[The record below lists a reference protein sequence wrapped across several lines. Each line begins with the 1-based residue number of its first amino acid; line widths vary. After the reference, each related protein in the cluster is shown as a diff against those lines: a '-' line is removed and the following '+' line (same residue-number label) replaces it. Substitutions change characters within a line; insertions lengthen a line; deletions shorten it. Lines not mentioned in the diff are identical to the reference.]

1 MIWWILGGIG
11 AFLCIAVLVTA
22 YVCYRIAFYSPPRDF
37 KNIDEVS
44 LPQGA
49 IYEPFWGSMEK
60 WAKEV
65 RQMPCQELSVTSFD
79 GLTLRGRF
87 YEYAPGAPI
96 ELMFHGYR
104 GSSERDM
111 PGGVQR
117 CFKLGR
123 SALLVD
129 QRGGGRSDGHT
140 ITFGVKEH
148 RDCLTWVDYMIDY
161 FGRDVKIILTGIS
174 MGASTV
180 LMAAGKPLPP
190 NVMGVLA
197 DCGYSSAREIIQRV
211 IRYMKLPVKLAY
223 PFVRLGARLYGGF
236 SLESYSPM
244 EAMKTCTV
252 PVFFIHGET
261 DDFVP
266 CDMSRALYQAC
277 SSPKKLVTVPGAGH
291 GLSCLVDPER
301 YYTELKAFYP

>member
-1 MIWWILGGIG
+1 MIWWILGGIA
-11 AFLCIAVLVTA
+11 AFVCIFVLVTA
-22 YVCYRIAFYSPPRDF
+22 YVCYKITFYSAPRAP
-37 KNIDEVS
+37 KEEIN
-44 LPQGA
+44 LPQGK
-49 IYEPFWGSMEK
+49 IYEPYWGNMEK

-65 RQMPCQELSVTSFD
+65 RQMPCQEVSVTSFD

-129 QRGGGRSDGHT
+129 QRGGGRSDGNT

-148 RDCLTWVDYMIDY
+148 RDCLTWVDFIVKQ
-161 FGRDVKIILTGIS
+161 FGSDVKIILTGIS

-180 LMAAGKPLPP
+180 LMAAGKPLPS
-190 NVMGVLA
+190 NVIGVLA
-197 DCGYSSAREIIQRV
+197 DCGFSSAREIIQIV
-211 IRYMKLPVKLAY
+211 IRHLKLPVKLAY
-223 PFVRLGARLYGGF
+223 PFVRLGARIFGGF
-236 SLESYSPM
+236 ALESYSPM
-244 EAMKTCTV
+244 EAMKTCTL
-252 PVFFIHGET
+252 PVIFIHGED

-266 CDMSRALYQAC
+266 CDMSRAMYQAC
-277 SSPKKLVTVPGAGH
+277 SSRKKLAIFPGAGH

-301 YYTELKAFYP
+301 YYAELRDFY